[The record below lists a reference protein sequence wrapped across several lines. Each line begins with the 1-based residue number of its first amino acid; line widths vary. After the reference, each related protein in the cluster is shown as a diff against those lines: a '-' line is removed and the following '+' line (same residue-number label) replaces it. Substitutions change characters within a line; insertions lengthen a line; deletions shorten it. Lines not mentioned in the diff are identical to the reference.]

1 MNRPPGATHEATVLS
16 NNQLNLEKN
25 YALRKFD
32 RTVASWVASG
42 ACSFA
47 LMQKHAVF
55 LNLE

>member
-47 LMQKHAVF
+47 FRFKNMQF
-55 LNLE
+55 F